1 MFHHKKRIDPQK
13 KRPFFFLGRSRRY
26 AELVALVHRTFDR
39 LESGNGGNSEMFE
52 AVMQQ
57 HGDGLKGL
65 GCFTHRTPA
74 FWVMMNFRQIGFK
87 KKGGESYT

>member
-1 MFHHKKRIDPQK
+1 ML
-13 KRPFFFLGRSRRY
+13 FFFLGRSRRY

-39 LESGNGGNSEMFE
+39 LESGNERNSEMFE

-65 GCFTHRTPA
+65 FFFTHRTPA
-74 FWVMMNFRQIGFK
+74 FWVMMNFRQLVIL
-87 KKGGESYT
+87 KKGGEYT